1 MYLLRS
7 QCSSLEEKREGRISA
22 SFLAQLWWLSI
33 AGLGAIEGT
42 IRCSVWA
49 SKCMLTDAD
58 TYSWNVSWIML
69 GRLANENS
77 DLFNKAKVSFQ
88 CETPKCRLDIFLQK
102 TGLGISTHKAR
113 SLFYFVCF
121 HNVVINSSLT
131 WVQILALPLTVTF
144 TSLWLSFLICRIGIM
159 RKSLS

>member
-1 MYLLRS
+1 
-7 QCSSLEEKREGRISA
+7 
-22 SFLAQLWWLSI
+22 
-33 AGLGAIEGT
+33 
-42 IRCSVWA
+42 
-49 SKCMLTDAD
+49 
-58 TYSWNVSWIML
+58 ML

-88 CETPKCRLDIFLQK
+88 CETPNCRLDIFLQK
-102 TGLGISTHKAR
+102 TGLGISTPKAR

-144 TSLWLSFLICRIGIM
+144 TSL
-159 RKSLS
+159 